1 MALLHAETH
10 SEGAAFVA
18 GNVSGFLVVEG
29 GRLAAELAGGAGWA
43 VFDPARPASPP
54 ALEEASGKTVALVLG
69 GRSATLPA
77 DLQESLIA
85 SAAAPGAQSG
95 RRLGLDGSTFAGDTL
110 TAVALEADGAPLL
123 VVAAPR
129 GGLETFAL
137 APGGPVPLAPG
148 PQAAASA
155 PVSALAR
162 LEGGAGALVF
172 SASAESHAVQAWAV
186 SPQGGL
192 SLRDTAAPDI
202 GIAAPTALAV
212 VQADGQ
218 NWLIVGAA
226 GSGSLSVFEI
236 GTDGSLRLTDHLL
249 DGRATRFGD
258 LQALTA
264 AEVEGHPVILAGGGD
279 GGFTGFGLLPG
290 GRLYTRFT
298 EVDTVETRLDGIAAL
313 GLAPG
318 GASGASGAG
327 GASALVLA
335 ASSREHG
342 VSAFTLDLGATGE
355 RLVANAQGAVLAG
368 TAGHDVLA
376 GGAGAD
382 TLSGGAGDDVLA
394 DGAGADSLQGG
405 AGADLFILA
414 RDGAPDTIRDFEPGL
429 DRLDL
434 SAWPMLRDAG
444 QLEIVPTASGARIT
458 YRDEVLTLVTRTAT
472 PLAADHLTT
481 ADILDGDRPSL
492 LAADP
497 FTVLA
502 GTHGDDVLTGGPG
515 RDHITGGR
523 GRDTLSG
530 AAGDDLIAGGS
541 FGDTLRAGEGQDA
554 VFGNGGP
561 DLIWGDGG
569 DDRLQGGAGPD
580 TLRGGPG
587 NDTLTGNLDADTLF
601 GEEGADTLRGGA
613 GDDRLDGGPG
623 DDVLHGGT
631 GADTLLGG
639 DGADTLWGS
648 AGPDTL
654 EGGAGDDRL
663 DGGSGDDQ
671 LQGGPDDDALL
682 GRAGNDVLQGAAGND
697 RLNGHIGD
705 DVLDG
710 GAGDDRLIG
719 GPGADLF
726 RFGEGYDRIRDF
738 SAEAG
743 DRLEIARA
751 LVPGIADPAAL
762 LAAHARS
769 AGGDL
774 VLEFGSASLV
784 LYGVE
789 SPESLVGALQ
799 IV

>member
-1 MALLHAETH
+1 TAAPQCDLQADREGEMALLHAQTH
-10 SEGAAFVA
+10 SGGEAFVA

-77 DLQESLIA
+77 DLHESLIA

-95 RRLGLDGSTFAGDTL
+95 RRLGLDGSTFAGDKI
-110 TAVALEADGAPLL
+110 TAVALEAGGAPLL
-123 VVAAPR
+123 VVEAPR
-129 GGLETFAL
+129 GGLETVAL
-137 APGGPVPLAPG
+137 APGGPAPLAPG
-148 PQAAASA
+148 PQAAASS

-162 LEGGAGALVF
+162 LEGAGGALVF

-186 SPQGGL
+186 SPEGGL
-192 SLRDTAAPDI
+192 SLRDTAPPDI

-236 GTDGSLRLTDHLL
+236 GPDGSLRLTDHLL

-264 AEVEGHPVILAGGGD
+264 AEIEGHPVILAGGGD

-313 GLAPG
+313 GLAQAG
-318 GASGASGAG
+318 GAG
-327 GASALVLA
+327 GADGQALVLA
-335 ASSREHG
+335 ASSRESG

-368 TAGHDVLA
+368 SAGHDVLA

-434 SAWPMLRDAG
+434 SAWPMLRDTG

-458 YRDEVLTLVTRTAT
+458 YRDEVL
-472 PLAADHLTT
+472 
-481 ADILDGDRPSL
+481 
-492 LAADP
+492 
-497 FTVLA
+497 
-502 GTHGDDVLTGGPG
+502 
-515 RDHITGGR
+515 
-523 GRDTLSG
+523 
-530 AAGDDLIAGGS
+530 
-541 FGDTLRAGEGQDA
+541 
-554 VFGNGGP
+554 
-561 DLIWGDGG
+561 
-569 DDRLQGGAGPD
+569 
-580 TLRGGPG
+580 
-587 NDTLTGNLDADTLF
+587 
-601 GEEGADTLRGGA
+601 
-613 GDDRLDGGPG
+613 
-623 DDVLHGGT
+623 
-631 GADTLLGG
+631 
-639 DGADTLWGS
+639 
-648 AGPDTL
+648 
-654 EGGAGDDRL
+654 
-663 DGGSGDDQ
+663 
-671 LQGGPDDDALL
+671 
-682 GRAGNDVLQGAAGND
+682 
-697 RLNGHIGD
+697 
-705 DVLDG
+705 
-710 GAGDDRLIG
+710 
-719 GPGADLF
+719 
-726 RFGEGYDRIRDF
+726 
-738 SAEAG
+738 
-743 DRLEIARA
+743 
-751 LVPGIADPAAL
+751 
-762 LAAHARS
+762 
-769 AGGDL
+769 
-774 VLEFGSASLV
+774 
-784 LYGVE
+784 
-789 SPESLVGALQ
+789 
-799 IV
+799 